1 MTIFSAISDI
11 ARTVYKKNK
20 FEIPENDKVKF
31 VSEYFNCTPVEAAML
46 SYFIYRKIDDEIG
59 WFDISDVNRDLD
71 ITMTETLSYIPVV
84 ESLLKKNI
92 FCLRGNIRY
101 DSKNFSFGRYDC
113 FDIDENLIDIITYNL
128 PFSEYKP
135 DFSNKVFN
143 AIDFISSIKSLP
155 DKTIL
160 SKYAFKRFISP
171 YMKDKWVRQFLI
183 DMGASKS
190 KSVGIWDNSY
200 TYLKYF
206 LLFASLLWQEAKCSV
221 KEALASKGEIPAC
234 DVIHAINE
242 IKDGTAPYIKHGYL
256 EVDKTDI
263 ADNIQV
269 MWGPKVKD
277 VFKGAEDLLIQDR
290 SSKELQKILVKD
302 IKEKTLF
309 YNEEN
314 QKDISR
320 LESIIKEENY
330 FALRK
335 RLSDRNLAKGLTI
348 ILYGPP
354 GTGKTE
360 TVMQLARQ
368 TGRDIYYLNIEQ
380 VKSCFVGESEK
391 NIKSIFKAYYA
402 SKSKLKPILL
412 FNEADA
418 ILSKRTSVEGRN
430 SAVTKMENSM
440 QNILLEEL
448 EKFDGIFVATTNILF
463 NLDSAFD
470 RRFLYKLELQN
481 PTYEVKKKIWKN
493 KIPSLDDS
501 IVEKVSRDF
510 DFSGGQIDNVY
521 RKIEVDSILYGT
533 ENITMDDVV
542 DFCNKEKFADDS
554 LRRIGFQQS

>member
-11 ARTVYKKNK
+11 NKMVYKKNK
-20 FEIPENDKVKF
+20 FELPDNEKVKF
-31 VSEYFNCTPVEAAML
+31 VSEYFNCTPVEAAVF
-46 SYFIYRKIDDEIG
+46 SYFVYRKIDNEID
-59 WFDISDVNRDLD
+59 WFDISDINRDLD
-71 ITMTETLSYIPVV
+71 VSMTETLSYIPTV
-84 ESLLKKNI
+84 ESLLKKNM
-92 FCLRGNIRY
+92 FCLRGNIKY
-101 DSKNFSFGRYDC
+101 DPKNFSFGRYDC

-143 AIDFISSIKSLP
+143 AIDFISSIKSL
-155 DKTIL
+155 TERAIL
-160 SKYAFKRFISP
+160 SKFAFKRFVAP
-171 YMKDKWVRQFLI
+171 YMKDSWVKQLLI
-183 DMGASKS
+183 DMGTIKS
-190 KSVGIWDNSY
+190 KHVSIWDGEY
-200 TYLKYF
+200 THLKYF
-206 LLFASLLWQEAKCSV
+206 LLFASLLWLEAKCSV
-221 KEALASKGEIPAC
+221 KEALASKDSIPAC

-242 IKDGTAPYIKHGYL
+242 IKDGTAPYIKLGYL

-269 MWGPKVKD
+269 MWGQKVKD
-277 VFKGAEDLLIQDR
+277 VFKGAEDLLLIDR
-290 SSKELQKILVKD
+290 SNKELQKILCKD

-335 RLSDRNLAKGLTI
+335 RLGDRNLAKGLTI

-368 TGRDIYYLNIEQ
+368 TGRDIYHLNIEQ
-380 VKSCFVGESEK
+380 VKSCWVGESEK

-418 ILSKRTSVEGRN
+418 ILSKRTSVEGHN

-554 LRRIGFQQS
+554 LRRIGFQSN

>member
-11 ARTVYKKNK
+11 NKTVYKKNK
-20 FEIPENDKVKF
+20 FELPENDKIKF
-31 VSEYFNCTPVEAAML
+31 VSEYFNCTPVEAAAF
-46 SYFIYRKIDDEIG
+46 SYFVYRKIDDEIG
-59 WFDISDVNRDLD
+59 WFDISDINRDLD
-71 ITMTETLSYIPVV
+71 VSMTETLSYIPVV
-84 ESLLKKNI
+84 ESLLKKNM
-92 FCLRGNIRY
+92 FCLRGNIKY
-101 DSKNFSFGRYDC
+101 DPKNFSFGRYDC

-143 AIDFISSIKSLP
+143 AIDFISSIKSL
-155 DKTIL
+155 TERAIL
-160 SKYAFKRFISP
+160 SKYAFKRFVAP
-171 YMKDKWVRQFLI
+171 YMKDSWVKQLLI
-183 DMGASKS
+183 DMGAIKS
-190 KSVGIWDNSY
+190 KHISIWDGEY
-200 TYLKYF
+200 THLKYF
-206 LLFASLLWQEAKCSV
+206 LLFVSLLWQEAKCSV
-221 KEALASKGEIPAC
+221 KEALASKNSIPAC

-242 IKDGTAPYIKHGYL
+242 IKDGTAPYIKLGYL

-269 MWGPKVKD
+269 MWGQKVKD
-277 VFKGAEDLLIQDR
+277 VFKGAEDLLLIDR
-290 SSKELQKILVKD
+290 SSKELQKILCKD

-335 RLSDRNLAKGLTI
+335 RLSDKNLAKGLTV

-368 TGRDIYYLNIEQ
+368 TSRDIYHLNIEQ
-380 VKSCFVGESEK
+380 VKSCWVGESEK

-448 EKFDGIFVATTNILF
+448 EKFDGIFIATTNILF

-554 LRRIGFQQS
+554 LRRIGFQSN

>member
-11 ARTVYKKNK
+11 NKMVYKKNK
-20 FEIPENDKVKF
+20 FELPENDKVKF
-31 VSEYFNCTPVEAAML
+31 VSEYFNCTPVEAAVF
-46 SYFIYRKIDDEIG
+46 SYFVYRKIDDEIG
-59 WFDISDVNRDLD
+59 WFDISDINRDLD
-71 ITMTETLSYIPVV
+71 VSMTETLSYIPVV
-84 ESLLKKNI
+84 ESLLKKNM
-92 FCLRGNIRY
+92 FCLRGNIKY
-101 DSKNFSFGRYDC
+101 DPKNFSFGRYDC

-143 AIDFISSIKSLP
+143 AIDFISSIKSL
-155 DKTIL
+155 TERAIL
-160 SKYAFKRFISP
+160 SKYAFKRFVAP
-171 YMKDKWVRQFLI
+171 YMKDSWVKQLLI
-183 DMGASKS
+183 DMGTIKS
-190 KSVGIWDNSY
+190 KHVSIWDGEY
-200 TYLKYF
+200 THLKYF

-221 KEALASKGEIPAC
+221 KEALASKDSIPAC

-242 IKDGTAPYIKHGYL
+242 IKDGTAPYIKLGYL

-269 MWGPKVKD
+269 MWGQKVKD
-277 VFKGAEDLLIQDR
+277 VFKGAEDLLLIDR
-290 SSKELQKILVKD
+290 SSKELQKIFCKD

-335 RLSDRNLAKGLTI
+335 RLSDKNLAKGLTV

-368 TGRDIYYLNIEQ
+368 TGRDIYHLNIEQ
-380 VKSCFVGESEK
+380 VKSCWVGESEK

-448 EKFDGIFVATTNILF
+448 EKFDGIFIATTNILF

-554 LRRIGFQQS
+554 LRRIGFQSN

>member
-11 ARTVYKKNK
+11 NKMVYKKNK
-20 FEIPENDKVKF
+20 FELPENEKVKF
-31 VSEYFNCTPVEAAML
+31 VSEYFNCTPVEASVF
-46 SYFIYRKIDDEIG
+46 SYFVYRKIDDEIG
-59 WFDISDVNRDLD
+59 WFDISDINRDLD
-71 ITMTETLSYIPVV
+71 VSMTETLSYIPVV
-84 ESLLKKNI
+84 ESLLKKNM
-92 FCLRGNIRY
+92 FCLRGNIKY
-101 DSKNFSFGRYDC
+101 DPKNFSFGRYDC

-143 AIDFISSIKSLP
+143 AIDFISSIKSL
-155 DKTIL
+155 TERAIL
-160 SKYAFKRFISP
+160 SKYAFKRFVAG
-171 YMKDKWVRQFLI
+171 YMKDSWVKQLLI
-183 DMGASKS
+183 DMGTIKS
-190 KSVGIWDNSY
+190 KHVSIWDGEY
-200 TYLKYF
+200 THLKYF

-221 KEALASKGEIPAC
+221 KEALASKDSIPAC

-242 IKDGTAPYIKHGYL
+242 IKDGTAPYIKLGYL

-269 MWGPKVKD
+269 MWGQKVKD
-277 VFKGAEDLLIQDR
+277 VFKGAEDLLLIDR
-290 SSKELQKILVKD
+290 SSKELQKILCKD

-335 RLSDRNLAKGLTI
+335 RLSDKNLAKGLTV

-368 TGRDIYYLNIEQ
+368 TGRDIYHLNIEQ
-380 VKSCFVGESEK
+380 VKSCWVGESEK

-448 EKFDGIFVATTNILF
+448 EKFDGIFIATTNILF

-554 LRRIGFQQS
+554 LRRIGFQSN

>member
-11 ARTVYKKNK
+11 NKTVYKKNK
-20 FEIPENDKVKF
+20 FELPENDKIKF
-31 VSEYFNCTPVEAAML
+31 VSEYFNCTPVEAAAF
-46 SYFIYRKIDDEIG
+46 SYFVYRKIDDEIG
-59 WFDISDVNRDLD
+59 WFDISDINRDLD
-71 ITMTETLSYIPVV
+71 VSMTETLSYIPVV
-84 ESLLKKNI
+84 ESLLKKNM
-92 FCLRGNIRY
+92 FCLRGNIKY
-101 DSKNFSFGRYDC
+101 DPKNFSFGRYDC

-143 AIDFISSIKSLP
+143 AIDFISSIKSLTE
-155 DKTIL
+155 KAIL
-160 SKYAFKRFISP
+160 SKYAFKRFVAP
-171 YMKDKWVRQFLI
+171 YMKDSWVKQLLI
-183 DMGASKS
+183 DMGAIKS
-190 KSVGIWDNSY
+190 KHISIWDGEY
-200 TYLKYF
+200 THLKYF
-206 LLFASLLWQEAKCSV
+206 LLFVSLLWQEAKCSV
-221 KEALASKGEIPAC
+221 KEALASKNSIPAC

-242 IKDGTAPYIKHGYL
+242 IKDGTAPYIKLGYL

-269 MWGPKVKD
+269 MWGQKVKD
-277 VFKGAEDLLIQDR
+277 VFKGAEDLLLIDR
-290 SSKELQKILVKD
+290 SSKELQKILCKD

-335 RLSDRNLAKGLTI
+335 RLSDKNLAKGLTV

-368 TGRDIYYLNIEQ
+368 TSRDIYHLNIEQ
-380 VKSCFVGESEK
+380 VKSCWVGESEK

-448 EKFDGIFVATTNILF
+448 EKFDGIFIATTNILF

-554 LRRIGFQQS
+554 LRRIGFQSN